1 MKSRLAL
8 LCISLSI
15 FVSSINAVCAND
27 TKSIRVGVTKDIGA
41 ASLYIADA
49 KGYFRDEGLVAELR
63 FFDSAAQLAEAAGN
77 GTIDF
82 GMARLDAPFFVSAAK
97 NRLKVIASEVSDQA
111 LYPTDGLLMTKKAY
125 RDGLRDP
132 RNFPDRRV
140 GVLAGFDDSGTHY
153 SLARIAAKYKFDP
166 AKLNLVRFDTAA
178 EGIAALSRGDVD
190 TVVLPYVTA
199 RQASQTLD
207 DAVVMRFSDFI
218 ERQAGVVFA
227 RAELLSGDRGTI
239 EKFLR
244 AYRHGVEEY
253 DISFQQ
259 HDDEQILAGPNYREY
274 LGVIAGQTNLPEL
287 AVQNALPYCDH
298 LARLDL
304 TDFGRQLRFW
314 QREGKADKNITAGQ
328 LLDTTF
334 FEHISLPETEY

>member
-1 MKSRLAL
+1 MKSTLAL
-8 LCISLSI
+8 LCISLSV
-15 FVSSINAVCAND
+15 FVSSTDAVYTND

-49 KGYFRDEGLVAELR
+49 KGYFRDEGLVAELK
-63 FFDSAAQLAEAAGN
+63 FFDSAAQLEEAAGN

-82 GMARLDAPFFVSAAK
+82 GMARLDALFFISAAK

-125 RDGLRDP
+125 RNGLRDP
-132 RNFPDRRV
+132 RNFPDRRI
-140 GVLAGFDDSGTHY
+140 GVLVGLDDSGTHY
-153 SLARIAAKYKFDP
+153 SLARIAGKYKFDP

-199 RQASQTLD
+199 RQASQILN

-227 RAELLSGDRGTI
+227 RAELVSGDRGTI

-259 HDDEQILAGPNYREY
+259 HDDEEILAGPNYKEY
-274 LGVIAGQTNLPEL
+274 LGVIARQTNLPEL
-287 AVQNALPYCDH
+287 AIQNALPYCDH

-314 QREGKADKNITAGQ
+314 QREGKADKNIIAGQ

>member
-8 LCISLSI
+8 LCISLSF
-15 FVSSINAVCAND
+15 FVSSAVSVYAND

-49 KGYFRDEGLVAELR
+49 NGYFRDEGLVAELK
-63 FFDSAAQLAEAAGN
+63 FFDSAAQLEEAAGN

-82 GMARLDAPFFVSAAK
+82 GMARLDALFFMSAAK

-111 LYPTDGLLMTKKAY
+111 LYPTDGFLMTKKAY
-125 RDGLRDP
+125 RDGLRAP
-132 RNFPDRRV
+132 RNFPDRRI
-140 GVLAGFDDSGTHY
+140 GVLVGFDDSGTHY
-153 SLARIAAKYKFDP
+153 SLTRIAGKYKFDP

-178 EGIAALSRGDVD
+178 DGIAALSRGDVD

-199 RQASQTLD
+199 RQASQILN
-207 DAVVMRFSDFI
+207 DAVVMRFSDFL

-227 RAELLSGDRGTI
+227 RAELVSGDRRTI

-259 HDDEQILAGPNYREY
+259 HDDGEILAGPNYREY
-274 LGVIAGQTNLPEL
+274 LGVIARQTNLPEL

-328 LLDTTF
+328 FLDTTF